1 MENVCKPGDSY
12 FRSGDLLQQD
22 RWGFLYFCDRLGETF
37 RWKGENV
44 STSEVARTI
53 LTCSSYFL
61 EVVVYGVV
69 IEGQPGRAGMATAV
83 LRQSARQNTNADD
96 KGNDDVNTWQKSLW
110 HSLQDELPQYAQ
122 PLFLRITNEIEKT
135 STQKYKKKKL
145 QDESFFNCGTDQV
158 YFRDDFAKSY
168 VLMEDTIKDEIL
180 SGKRR
185 V

>member
-1 MENVCKPGDSY
+1 VENVCKPGDSY

-158 YFRDDFAKSY
+158 YFRDDFAKSF
-168 VLMEDTIKDEIL
+168 VLVEDTIKDEIL